1 MIFLVSDL
9 VLIGAWIVL
18 TRKYWRPENRT
29 FIVAV
34 FNDKRAISAGA
45 AWVFFVLVTGFI
57 SGGFHG
63 RNIRNV
69 IPALISGFAVA
80 AVVNW
85 FSERRSNLK
94 EG

>member
-1 MIFLVSDL
+1 MIFVVISLL
-9 VLIGAWIVL
+9 LIAGWTGLI
-18 TRKYWRPENRT
+18 RKYQRPDNRNV
-29 FIVAV
+29 IVGV
-34 FNDKRAISAGA
+34 FKDKRAISAGA